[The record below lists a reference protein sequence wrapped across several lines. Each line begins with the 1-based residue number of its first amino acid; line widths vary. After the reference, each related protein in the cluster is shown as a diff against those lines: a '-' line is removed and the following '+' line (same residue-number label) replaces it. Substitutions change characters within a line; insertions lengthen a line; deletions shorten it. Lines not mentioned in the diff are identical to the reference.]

1 MKMSHLVFF
10 SLEKR
15 KETRE
20 KKTTREVKWKTRYE
34 RQVMRE
40 RGGRRKQMAKRGKEK
55 GELERE
61 KRGEERRGIGVR
73 RKMEITT
80 TTFQVIFLNN
90 TLSTKH

>member
-1 MKMSHLVFF
+1 MAAFNFGVVVGTSNFGCICNFREMKMSHLVFF

-61 KRGEERRGIGVR
+61 KTGGG
-73 RKMEITT
+73 
-80 TTFQVIFLNN
+80 
-90 TLSTKH
+90 